1 MHCQEGTVLLPAPR
15 RWWCTAVRAL
25 KSRCKICG
33 LLCCS
38 SSLISCADT
47 CWPHIVPKCRRSSS
61 VAIGP
66 KCGSS
71 LHWPGVSFV
80 PAACCCFACRHVYF
94 LPRQTV
100 SFHSFIHSFIQSVIQ
115 SSAPFAFSR
124 SLFFPIF
131 YLTWIVFIRDTLIF
145 IIGTTNGPFYISLFF
160 VATVPMR
167 SRKKRRNEEWAS
179 SDVRNILP
187 IDTVVCLFVVQ
198 INFHNDSVF
207 IARLVSSTA
216 TCQPSTCHR
225 HRGFTQWWMT
235 SVHSSVSNLLP
246 LLPLLSP
253 LLLYPLHKCLLST
266 AWHLHIVSLQSN

>member
-1 MHCQEGTVLLPAPR
+1 MVHCRACSEVPLQDMRLVVLFFFSHQLCWHLLAAHCPKMSPFFLRCNRAKVRQLTSLAR
-15 RWWCTAVRAL
+15 RFFCA
-25 KSRCKICG
+25 SC
-33 LLCCS
+33 LLLFCMSTCLLS
-38 SSLISCADT
+38 SSADGKF
-47 CWPHIVPKCRRSSS
+47 PFIYP
-61 VAIGP
+61 
-66 KCGSS
+66 
-71 LHWPGVSFV
+71 
-80 PAACCCFACRHVYF
+80 
-94 LPRQTV
+94 
-100 SFHSFIHSFIQSVIQ
+100 FIHSVSHLLPLHFLGLCFFRFSIWLESC
-115 SSAPFAFSR
+115 SYATRSFLLLALPMAPF
-124 SLFFPIF
+124 
-131 YLTWIVFIRDTLIF
+131 
-145 IIGTTNGPFYISLFF
+145 ISPFF

-253 LLLYPLHKCLLST
+253 LLL
-266 AWHLHIVSLQSN
+266 VSIAQVSSVNYLAPAHCQLAVQLIRI